1 MNVLSV
7 LSTSAAVNVPEAVNT
22 SLDSVRASVA
32 DDTVAASLVPV
43 MVILTVEVVPSTEVT
58 LNVSLTLSPTFRL
71 SNASLAVNVQS
82 PAASISKSPI
92 VPVVELAVNVLSVLS
107 TSAAVNVPDVLN
119 AASVSVSA
127 SSTEETVAA
136 S

>member
-7 LSTSAAVNVPEAVNT
+7 LSTSDAVNVPEAVNT

-107 TSAAVNVPDVLN
+107 TSAAVNVPEAVNTSLDSVR
-119 AASVSVSA
+119 ASVA
-127 SSTEETVAA
+127 DDTVAT